1 MADRHFFSYD
11 EATGIVIP
19 DTLKIRECV
28 LSVFQD
34 AYGPG
39 FTAESSTPAGVVIDS
54 LAQMFAE
61 QAGIVA
67 QNGNGF
73 NLNLAMGK
81 WLDGIG
87 VLLNIE
93 RHPISTT
100 RFVLDIKCDDPIG
113 TEYLK
118 DTIIVEDANSN
129 IYYNETN
136 FTKGNGNVYSVTFY
150 SKTFGEI
157 EDNLTSIKLKVNTS
171 TLSIVD
177 FVELIERGKEE
188 ESDFSYRNRLG
199 QSLSRG
205 SGYSE
210 SISNAIMSADT
221 SVEAVKIGK
230 NYKCAYIEQDGIVY
244 PPCAC
249 CIVVKGYSSPE
260 AIQEAIEASVPI
272 GCGFCSDIGA
282 IAHEFQMSGR
292 LGTGYTGYWH
302 EAIAKTV
309 DVSYSIT
316 SSNSTV
322 IGEDTKK
329 IIEDKTKEYF
339 SSLGIGPTIKTDVM
353 IAWMSYAIPGI
364 RFNDIRLN
372 EDETGWYNTL
382 NIPIS
387 SYPVPNVKYL

>member
-1 MADRHFFSYD
+1 MADRQFFSYD

-54 LAQMFAE
+54 LSQMFAE

-100 RFVLDIKCDDPIG
+100 RFVLNIKCDDPIG

-136 FTKGNGNVYSVTFY
+136 FTKGNENVYRVTFY
-150 SKTFGEI
+150 SKVFGEI
-157 EDNLTSIKLKVNTS
+157 DDNLTSIKLKVNTS

-199 QSLSRG
+199 QKLSRD

-210 SISNAIMSADT
+210 NIASTIMSADT
-221 SVEAVKIGK
+221 SVEAVEIEK
-230 NYKCAYIEQDGIVY
+230 N
-244 PPCAC
+244 
-249 CIVVKGYSSPE
+249 
-260 AIQEAIEASVPI
+260 
-272 GCGFCSDIGA
+272 
-282 IAHEFQMSGR
+282 
-292 LGTGYTGYWH
+292 
-302 EAIAKTV
+302 
-309 DVSYSIT
+309 
-316 SSNSTV
+316 
-322 IGEDTKK
+322 
-329 IIEDKTKEYF
+329 
-339 SSLGIGPTIKTDVM
+339 
-353 IAWMSYAIPGI
+353 
-364 RFNDIRLN
+364 
-372 EDETGWYNTL
+372 
-382 NIPIS
+382 
-387 SYPVPNVKYL
+387 